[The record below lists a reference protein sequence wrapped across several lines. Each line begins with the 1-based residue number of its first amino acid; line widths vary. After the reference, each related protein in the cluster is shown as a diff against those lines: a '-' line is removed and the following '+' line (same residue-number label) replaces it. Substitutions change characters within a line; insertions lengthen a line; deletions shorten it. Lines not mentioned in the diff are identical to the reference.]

1 MPSNGATEH
10 GGLNPSLHPSHV
22 GRRGCC
28 EPTPQSLGKG
38 TLSALLTPGYWLLVL
53 PSMLMPIFSHLI
65 QLYALAQSWGMEG
78 EPHGHAVLS
87 LSLFA
92 RSRGTHL

>member
-10 GGLNPSLHPSHV
+10 GGLDPSLPTWE
-22 GRRGCC
+22 GCC

-38 TLSALLTPGYWLLVL
+38 TLSALDTPGYWLLVL
-53 PSMLMPIFSHLI
+53 LSMLMPIFSHLI
-65 QLYALAQSWGMEG
+65 QLHALAQSWGMEG
-78 EPHGHAVLS
+78 EPHEHAVLS

-92 RSRGTHL
+92 RSCGTHL